1 MFVQF
6 IRRLRRHR
14 RKFFFQKNIHK
25 KNLFVPEKDFKILR
39 LRSHKRRK
47 KFAASKTIFL
57 KRDIIFLFADKLA
70 SIYEWSNRK
79 IQDSPF
85 TQVTFFEHVPQ
96 QQQKNTPKTFQPG
109 IIFFFSPSTRKTP
122 TQASITDITFCSYET
137 KFKKKK
143 NYYPQLGRLGIK
155 KERNLLICSFQLTTW
170 YKFFFYYNNKKKK
183 EETYNSAL
191 FN

>member
-1 MFVQF
+1 M
-6 IRRLRRHR
+6 
-14 RKFFFQKNIHK
+14 
-25 KNLFVPEKDFKILR
+25 PEKDFKILR

-47 KFAASKTIFL
+47 KFAASKTISL
-57 KRDIIFLFADKLA
+57 KRDIIFRFADKLA
-70 SIYEWSNRK
+70 PIYEWSNRK

-85 TQVTFFEHVPQ
+85 AQVTFFEHVPQ
-96 QQQKNTPKTFQPG
+96 QQQKTAKTFQPG

-143 NYYPQLGRLGIK
+143 LLPSAWPTWHK
-155 KERNLLICSFQLTTW
+155 KRKKLTNLLFSTDHVVQ
-170 YKFFFYYNNKKKK
+170 KFFYYNNKKKK

>member
-1 MFVQF
+1 M
-6 IRRLRRHR
+6 
-14 RKFFFQKNIHK
+14 
-25 KNLFVPEKDFKILR
+25 PEKDFKILR

-57 KRDIIFLFADKLA
+57 KRDIFLFADKLA

-96 QQQKNTPKTFQPG
+96 QQQQQQQTKKKNPKTFQPG

-122 TQASITDITFCSYET
+122 TQASITNITFCSYET
-137 KFKKKK
+137 DFKKKK
-143 NYYPQLGRLGIK
+143 
-155 KERNLLICSFQLTTW
+155 
-170 YKFFFYYNNKKKK
+170 KKK
-183 EETYNSAL
+183 EKKKIITRSLADL
-191 FN
+191 A

>member
-1 MFVQF
+1 MTHVFVQF
-6 IRRLRRHR
+6 IRRLRRNR

-85 TQVTFFEHVPQ
+85 AQVTFFEHVPQ
-96 QQQKNTPKTFQPG
+96 QQQKNPKTFQPG

-143 NYYPQLGRLGIK
+143 IITLSLAD
-155 KERNLLICSFQLTTW
+155 L
-170 YKFFFYYNNKKKK
+170 
-183 EETYNSAL
+183 A
-191 FN
+191 

>member
-1 MFVQF
+1 MTHVFVQF
-6 IRRLRRHR
+6 IRRLRRNR

-85 TQVTFFEHVPQ
+85 TQVTFFEHMPQ
-96 QQQKNTPKTFQPG
+96 QQQKKLLKLSNQELSS
-109 IIFFFSPSTRKTP
+109 FSARPQEKHQLK
-122 TQASITDITFCSYET
+122 QA
-137 KFKKKK
+137 
-143 NYYPQLGRLGIK
+143 
-155 KERNLLICSFQLTTW
+155 
-170 YKFFFYYNNKKKK
+170 
-183 EETYNSAL
+183 
-191 FN
+191 